1 MSRRSRGAPAA
12 PGAGGGRASGARAS
26 VWTGPCDR
34 SGPWRLAAA
43 GAGLA
48 AALSFCLSTALV
60 GRAPFGEASRNVN
73 DLGNQFI
80 AYHAG
85 LWDLLHGSDLVTW
98 SWNWNSGL
106 GVPFW
111 PDYATYLGGP
121 FPLLVALFPREHIE
135 TAVFVIT
142 ALRLAAAAAA
152 MTLYLRRLRPA
163 GAPAWAALLA
173 FGYATCGWALDDGSY
188 VPMWLDGLIALPVL
202 GIVAEWA
209 RERRRFMLGAALVA
223 GCWWANY
230 YTAYMASLGAAA
242 LLLARVAAHDR
253 PREAALAMARFA
265 VRGACGVVGAAVVLA
280 PTIAAVRAAQ
290 DTPGVGLPPA
300 HLDLF
305 AARLLPLSEG
315 VGVSP
320 GVAAGSAALLLV
332 AVLPWHS
339 GVRPRVRAAYLGGL
353 ALLVT
358 SMLVPAT
365 ALLWNAGDA
374 PNGSPYRMAFVLAG
388 WLVVTAWVGVA
399 DTAPAARAVAGGL
412 ALVGALVGYVAL
424 APPPRV
430 TVAPYAW
437 LSTLV
442 VALAAAVV
450 VLVAR
455 ARPGPTGAPG
465 EASVD
470 GPADEPA
477 DGPVARSR
485 GRFAPLT
492 VPLTVLSSVLLVGL
506 VVAENVASGVV
517 IDASRDRVLP
527 ATDRWEPRAPA
538 VEEAVSAHLGG
549 PNGWPGHRMSARSD
563 AVPSANSGLLAGYPG
578 VAAYS
583 SVVPAATSQALTA
596 LGVTTSGYGR
606 SIRPAGAD
614 GLDPLLG
621 VSGVLRTEGAAG
633 AEGAEAGAGGAGA
646 RVEPLAAHP
655 MVTVLPAQAPQAG
668 QASQTGQAAEPEG
681 AAASGGAAAPPVDGP
696 FARRN
701 ALMLEP
707 AYSTPQLE
715 ARTAAGTE
723 PYAPGAVA
731 AGERIVLT
739 GRCAPGRTVQLYA
752 PVFAGRAT
760 LAGDSDGAGGSGGPG
775 GSAGQDS
782 SGGTGGSD
790 GTGGSGTANEPDR
803 TVTLTPPGGRTVR
816 GTTGV
821 LTLGTVPTD
830 GRVEIALTA
839 AAATSLPPAPVGCL
853 DTRAAAT
860 DARSAAAQAP
870 AIEIAGAT
878 VSASWNAPR
887 SGVAV
892 VATTATPGWG
902 CEVDGAPV
910 ETGEKGG
917 LLAVP
922 LASARSLTCT
932 HTVSMLGAGA
942 AVSAAW
948 AVLLAAGA
956 AFALLRR
963 RRREAGA
970 EQGATQAARDSRP
983 TSR

>member
-1 MSRRSRGAPAA
+1 MSGSRPVGAHDGPREGPRESPHDAA
-12 PGAGGGRASGARAS
+12 RDGARDPA
-26 VWTGPCDR
+26 R
-34 SGPWRLAAA
+34 SWYLAAA

-48 AALSFCLSTALV
+48 AALSFCLSTALA
-60 GRAPFGEASRNVN
+60 GRAPFGDGSRNVN

-98 SWNWNSGL
+98 TWNWNSGL

-135 TAVFVIT
+135 TAVFVVT
-142 ALRLAAAAAA
+142 ALRLAVAAAA
-152 MTLYLRRLRPA
+152 MTLYLGRLRPR
-163 GAPAWAALLA
+163 GAPAWAGLLA
-173 FGYATCGWALDDGSY
+173 FGYATCGWALDDASY

-209 RERRRFMLGAALVA
+209 RERRRFALGVALVA
-223 GCWWANY
+223 VCWWANY

-253 PREAALAMARFA
+253 PRAAALTMARFA
-265 VRGACGVVGAAVVLA
+265 GRGVGGVVGVAIVLA

-300 HLDLF
+300 HLNLF
-305 AARLLPLSEG
+305 AARLLPLTEG

-332 AVLPWHS
+332 AALPWHT

-353 ALLVT
+353 ALLVA
-358 SMLVPAT
+358 SMVVPVT
-365 ALLWNAGDA
+365 QLLWNAGDA

-388 WLVVTAWVGVA
+388 WLVVTAWVCVA
-399 DTAPAARAVAGGL
+399 DAAPSARAVAGGL
-412 ALVGALVGYVAL
+412 ALVGGLAVYVAL

-430 TVAPYAW
+430 TVAAYAW

-450 VLVAR
+450 LTAR
-455 ARPGPTGAPG
+455 TRAHATSAPG
-465 EASVD
+465 EAPV
-470 GPADEPA
+470 DEPVA
-477 DGPVARSR
+477 GKVEEPVARPAAEPASEPAVPSR
-485 GRFAPLT
+485 SRFALAAPLT
-492 VPLTVLSSVLLVGL
+492 GIASVLLVGL
-506 VVAENVASGVV
+506 VFAENVASGVV
-517 IDASRDRVLP
+517 IDAARDRVLP
-527 ATDRWEPRAPA
+527 ATDRWEPRAAA
-538 VEEAVSAHLGG
+538 VEEVLAAQLGG
-549 PNGWPGHRMSARSD
+549 PQGWPGYRMSARTD

-578 VAAYS
+578 LAAYS

-596 LGVTTSGYGR
+596 LGLTTSGFGR

-614 GLDPLLG
+614 GLDPLLA
-621 VSGVLRTEGAAG
+621 VSGVLRT
-633 AEGAEAGAGGAGA
+633 A

-655 MVTVLPAQAPQAG
+655 MVTVLPAQAPLAGQSAQAG
-668 QASQTGQAAEPEG
+668 QSPQAGPAAQSAQSAQTR
-681 AAASGGAAAPPVDGP
+681 PVDGP

-715 ARTAAGTE
+715 ARTAAGAR

-739 GRCAPGRTVQLYA
+739 GRCAPGSTVQLYA

-760 LAGDSDGAGGSGGPG
+760 LTGASGASGRSDRAGG
-775 GSAGQDS
+775 
-782 SGGTGGSD
+782 
-790 GTGGSGTANEPDR
+790 
-803 TVTLTPPGGRTVR
+803 TVTLAPPGGRHVR

-821 LTLGTVPTD
+821 LSLGTVPTD

-853 DTRAAAT
+853 DTQAEAA
-860 DARSAAAQAP
+860 DARQASAQAP
-870 AIEIAGAT
+870 AIDIAGPT
-878 VSASWNAPR
+878 VFASWNAPR
-887 SGVAV
+887 NGVAV
-892 VATTATPGWG
+892 VATTATPGWR
-902 CEVDGAPV
+902 CEVDGAPAQV
-910 ETGEKGG
+910 GERGG

-922 LASARSLTCT
+922 LASSRSLSCT
-932 HTVSMLGAGA
+932 HTVSWLGAGA

-956 AFALLRR
+956 GFALLRR
-963 RRREAGA
+963 RRQHRQAGA
-970 EQGATQAARDSRP
+970 ETGGGAAQAPRDSRP

>member
-34 SGPWRLAAA
+34 PGPWRLAAA

-48 AALSFCLSTALV
+48 AALSFCLSTALA
-60 GRAPFGEASRNVN
+60 GRAPFGDGSRNVN

-209 RERRRFMLGAALVA
+209 RERRRFALGVALVA

-332 AVLPWHS
+332 AELPWHT
-339 GVRPRVRAAYLGGL
+339 GVRPRVRAGYLGGL
-353 ALLVT
+353 ALLVA
-358 SMLVPAT
+358 SMMVPLT
-365 ALLWNAGDA
+365 QLLWNAGDA

-388 WLVVTAWVGVA
+388 WLVVTAWVCVA
-399 DTAPAARAVAGGL
+399 DAAPSARAVAGGL
-412 ALVGALVGYVAL
+412 ALVGGLAAYVAL

-442 VALAAAVV
+442 VALATAAVV
-450 VLVAR
+450 VLVTR
-455 ARPGPTGAPG
+455 ARPGPTSAPDERVEG
-465 EASVD
+465 SVE
-470 GPADEPA
+470 GSVA
-477 DGPVARSR
+477 GPVEGPGTGGGVRSR
-485 GRFAPLT
+485 SRFAPLT
-492 VPLTVLSSVLLVGL
+492 APLTAPLIVLASVPLVGL
-506 VVAENVASGVV
+506 VVAENVAAGVV
-517 IDASRDRVLP
+517 IDAARDRVLP
-527 ATDRWEPRAPA
+527 ATDRWEPRAAA
-538 VEEAVSAHLGG
+538 VEEAVAAQLSG
-549 PNGWPGHRMSARSD
+549 PQGWPGYRMSARTD

-578 VAAYS
+578 LAAYS

-596 LGVTTSGYGR
+596 LGVTTSGFGR

-614 GLDPLLG
+614 GLDPLLA
-621 VSGVLRTEGAAG
+621 VSGVLRTDGASG
-633 AEGAEAGAGGAGA
+633 V
-646 RVEPLAAHP
+646 RVEQVAAHP
-655 MVTVLPAQAPQAG
+655 MVTVLPTQAAPAP
-668 QASQTGQAAEPEG
+668 QTGQTVEPEG
-681 AAASGGAAAPPVDGP
+681 PAASGAPTAQADGP

-715 ARTAAGTE
+715 ARTGAGTG
-723 PYAPGAVA
+723 PYAPGVVA

-760 LAGDSDGAGGSGGPG
+760 LAG
-775 GSAGQDS
+775 S

-790 GTGGSGTANEPDR
+790 GTGGSGGSGGSEGSGGTGGSDGTGASGRSDPANQPDR
-803 TVTLTPPGGRTVR
+803 TVTLAPPGGRYVR

-821 LTLGTVPTD
+821 LTLGTVPAD

-853 DTRAAAT
+853 DTQAAAA
-860 DARSAAAQAP
+860 DARRAAAQAP
-870 AIEIAGAT
+870 AIDIAGPR

-892 VATTATPGWG
+892 VATTATPAWR
-902 CEVDGAPV
+902 CEVDGALAQ
-910 ETGEKGG
+910 TGEKSG

-932 HTVSMLGAGA
+932 HTVSLLGAGA

-956 AFALLRR
+956 AVALLRR
-963 RRREAGA
+963 RRREADA
-970 EQGATQAARDSRP
+970 EKGVVE
-983 TSR
+983 